1 MKTAICVCFALLL
14 CASSAVAQ
22 KNKPW
27 TEWSKKDVEKTLNDS
42 AWGQTQTEGASSQQP
57 SQTSAITSTTAA
69 RREDSNI
76 GAANRVESGEVKAS
90 TAVKYHVRFLSAKPV
105 RAAFARQVLMAREK
119 PDEELAGQLQAF
131 VDRDF
136 GEYIVVSVGVE
147 VENEKMATPVTRAFS
162 AATTEA
168 LQKTVYLERKDGKKL
183 FLMEYRAPTGDGMGA
198 KFIFQRV
205 VDGQPFLSQED
216 NVKFVAQLNERMK
229 LNTRYKLSDMLYD
242 GKLEY

>member
-42 AWGQTQTEGASSQQP
+42 AWGQTQTEGGSSQP

-76 GAANRVESGEVKAS
+76 GAAARVESGEVKAS
-90 TAVKYHVRFLSAKPV
+90 SSVKYHVRFLSAKPV
-105 RAAFARQVLMAREK
+105 RAAFARQVLMAQTEAN
-119 PDEELAGQLQAF
+119 EQLTGQLQAF
-131 VDRDF
+131 IDRDF
-136 GEYIVVSVGVE
+136 ADYIVVSVGVE
-147 VENEKMATPVTRAFS
+147 VENEKMAVPVQRAFS

-183 FLMEYRAPTGDGMGA
+183 FLMEYRAPAGDGMGA

-205 VDGQPFLSQED
+205 VDGQPFLTQED

-229 LNTRYKLSDMLYD
+229 VNTRYKLSDMLYD